1 MIQKEKI
8 EEILAEFLAQRSDL
22 FLVDVKVSRENDIEI
37 VIEIDKGSLSLDD
50 CVNISR
56 FVESKLDRDEEDFSL
71 TVGSAGLSTP
81 FKVLRQYRKA
91 LGSEIELKLKNG
103 GHFKGVLAAASE
115 EGITFVT
122 KVSEKVEGQKKK
134 VIMEVVE
141 EYTFDQ
147 IKSAKPVIKFDKY
160 KNR

>member
-8 EEILAEFLAQRSDL
+8 EEILTEYLAQKSDL
-22 FLVDVKVSRENDIEI
+22 FLVDVKISRDNDIEI
-37 VIEIDKGSLSLDD
+37 VIEIDKGFLSLED
-50 CVNISR
+50 CANISR
-56 FVESKLDRDEEDFSL
+56 FVESRLDRDKEDFSL

-91 LGSEIELKLKNG
+91 LNSEIELILKSG
-103 GHFKGVLAAASE
+103 GNFKGVLTAVSE

-122 KVSEKVEGQKKK
+122 KVAEKVEGQKKK
-134 VIMEVVE
+134 VTREVVG

>member
-8 EEILAEFLAQRSDL
+8 EEILAEYLAQKSDL
-22 FLVDVKVSRENDIEI
+22 FLVDIKISRDNDIEI
-37 VIEIDKGSLSLDD
+37 VIEIDKGFLSLED
-50 CVNISR
+50 CANISR
-56 FVESKLDRDEEDFSL
+56 FVESKLDREEEDYSL

-91 LGSEIELKLKNG
+91 LNSEIELILKSG
-103 GHFKGVLAAASE
+103 GHFKGVLTAVSE

-122 KVSEKVEGQKKK
+122 KVAEKVEGQKKK
-134 VIMEVVE
+134 VTREVVG
-141 EYTFDQ
+141 EYTFDR

>member
-8 EEILAEFLAQRSDL
+8 EEILAEFFAQRSDL
-22 FLVDVKVSRENDIEI
+22 FLVDVRVSRENDIEI

-91 LGSEIELKLKNG
+91 LGSEIELKLKSG
-103 GHFKGVLAAASE
+103 GHIKGVLAVVSE

-134 VIMEVVE
+134 LIREVVE